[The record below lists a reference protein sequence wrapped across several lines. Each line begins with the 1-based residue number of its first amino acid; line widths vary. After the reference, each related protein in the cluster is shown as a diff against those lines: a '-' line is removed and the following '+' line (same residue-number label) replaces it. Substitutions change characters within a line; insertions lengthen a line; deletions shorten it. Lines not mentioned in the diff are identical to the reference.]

1 VSPHEKLTSNPI
13 SPEIHKIKFHR
24 AGLPGIYDGSIR
36 IPLSEMRWSPKF
48 QSRPPITNASTQT
61 MMANTPPTEGKRATA
76 LRQILS
82 RSLEKT
88 LQTCSYEKVSQS
100 LPTLATK
107 TPDQLRY
114 ALDQA
119 LTFLKTQVEVC
130 FREGG

>member
-1 VSPHEKLTSNPI
+1 
-13 SPEIHKIKFHR
+13 
-24 AGLPGIYDGSIR
+24 
-36 IPLSEMRWSPKF
+36 
-48 QSRPPITNASTQT
+48 
-61 MMANTPPTEGKRATA
+61 MMATTTPQQEGKRATA
-76 LRQILS
+76 LRQVLS

-100 LPTLATK
+100 LPTLAMK

-130 FREGG
+130 F